1 MLKFQKN
8 NNLEIKGKEINRR
21 IKEIYE
27 LIDDKNILGYATINE
42 DVEYPIY
49 VYVKKEY
56 RGNRLWKDVI

>member
-8 NNLEIKGKEINRR
+8 NNLEIKGEEINRR

-27 LIDDKNILGYATINE
+27 LKDGESILGYATINE
-42 DVEYPIY
+42 NIDYPIY

-56 RGNRLWKDVI
+56 RGNRLWKNVI

>member
-42 DVEYPIY
+42 DAEHPIY

-56 RGNRLWKDVI
+56 RGNRLWKDVV